1 MYSYSELV
9 VFLVLEDIVSLVRF
23 FTYTA
28 LPGMR
33 IVPLLMSLWL
43 RALINDDSVMIIIL
57 M

>member
-23 FTYTA
+23 FAYTA

-43 RALINDDSVMIIIL
+43 RALINDASVMIIIL